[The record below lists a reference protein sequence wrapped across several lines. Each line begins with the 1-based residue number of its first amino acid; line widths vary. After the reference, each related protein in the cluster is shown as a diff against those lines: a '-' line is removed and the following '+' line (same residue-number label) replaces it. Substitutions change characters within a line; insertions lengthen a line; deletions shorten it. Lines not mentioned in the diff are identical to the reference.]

1 MKARAV
7 SKMWTL
13 DSAKDVDRPEFDHTL
28 NRARRHDTDLVSYS
42 ELDIFERKAKTDDI
56 VLPSDT
62 DNTAPT
68 VDTGSTAVCVN
79 TFDTENTFAT
89 DNTAARW
96 RHEPAR
102 YFLSQLVFQ
111 STENRKH
118 RLSVRQKVSQLKK

>member
-42 ELDIFERKAKTDDI
+42 DLDIFERKAKTDDI

-102 YFLSQLVFQ
+102 FP
-111 STENRKH
+111 KH
-118 RLSVRQKVSQLKK
+118 